1 MDYKGLAQQIIRVL
15 EEGELRDKL
24 IWNGIKTAK
33 AYSWRNTTLR
43 HEEFYGR
50 VLKGVILV

>member
-24 IWNGIKTAK
+24 IWNGIKTAQV
-33 AYSWRNTTLR
+33 YSWRNTAIR
-43 HEEFYGR
+43 HEEFYER
-50 VLKGVILV
+50 VLEGVR